1 MSRWKWP
8 LLGAVA
14 MVLMVV
20 TACSAAGTAERPSPT
35 TAAEAAAP
43 VIEEQPATPAV
54 TDSAP
59 TAEDQPSAAEPAGGL
74 PVFSL
79 VPEESEARFII
90 GEVLS
95 GAPKTVIGT
104 TSDVEG
110 TLTPDFNTPANT
122 TVGTIRVD
130 LSTLRT
136 DNSFRNL
143 AIHGTILETS
153 NEAFRYAEFT
163 PTALSGL
170 PDSVTIGQSFDFQ
183 ITGNL
188 TLHGVTREVTFDVTV
203 TPVSETRLEGLASLE
218 IRYADFNISI
228 LRLPPQVASV
238 EEQVILEL
246 EFVAVAG

>member
-1 MSRWKWP
+1 
-8 LLGAVA
+8 
-14 MVLMVV
+14 MVLMVM
-20 TACSAAGTAERPSPT
+20 TACSAAGTAEGPSP
-35 TAAEAAAP
+35 AAEITEAAP
-43 VIEEQPATPAV
+43 AAEEQSPAV
-54 TDSAP
+54 VSTDPPPAVEEG
-59 TAEDQPSAAEPAGGL
+59 ASAAEPSGGL

-90 GEVLS
+90 GEILS

-104 TSDVEG
+104 TNDVEG

-143 AIHGTILETS
+143 AIHGTILETG

-183 ITGNL
+183 ITGRL
-188 TLHGVTREVTFDVTV
+188 TIHGVTREVTFNVTA

>member
-1 MSRWKWP
+1 MRKQTWP
-8 LLGAVA
+8 LLAIIG
-14 MVLMVV
+14 MVLLIT
-20 TACSAAGTAERPSPT
+20 TACSAPGATEGQSS
-35 TAAEAAAP
+35 AAEATQEA
-43 VIEEQPATPAV
+43 PATQEQAPAV
-54 TDSAP
+54 
-59 TAEDQPSAAEPAGGL
+59 EPAAGGL
-74 PVFSL
+74 PIFSL
-79 VPEESEARFII
+79 VPEETEARFII
-90 GEVLS
+90 EEVLS

-110 TLTPDFNTPANT
+110 SLTPDFASPSNT

-143 AIHGTILETS
+143 AIHGTILETG

-170 PDSVTIGQSFDFQ
+170 PDRIAIGQPFDFQ
-183 ITGNL
+183 ITGDL
-188 TLHGVTREVTFDVTV
+188 TIHGVTREVTFDVTV
-203 TPVSETRLEGLASLE
+203 TPISETRLEGLASLE

-246 EFVAVAG
+246 DFVAEAG

>member
-1 MSRWKWP
+1 M
-8 LLGAVA
+8 LL
-14 MVLMVV
+14 MIV
-20 TACSAAGTAERPSPT
+20 TACSAAGTAEGQSP
-35 TAAEAAAP
+35 AAEITEAAP
-43 VIEEQPATPAV
+43 AEEQSPAV
-54 TDSAP
+54 VSTNP
-59 TAEDQPSAAEPAGGL
+59 PPAAQEGSPAADPAGGL
-74 PVFSL
+74 PTFSI

-90 GEVLS
+90 GEILS

-110 TLTPDFNTPANT
+110 RLTPDFDTPSNT

-143 AIHGTILETS
+143 AIHGTILETG

-170 PDSVTIGQSFDFQ
+170 PDRVVIGQTVEFQ

-188 TLHGVTREVTFDVTV
+188 TIHGVTREVTFDVTA